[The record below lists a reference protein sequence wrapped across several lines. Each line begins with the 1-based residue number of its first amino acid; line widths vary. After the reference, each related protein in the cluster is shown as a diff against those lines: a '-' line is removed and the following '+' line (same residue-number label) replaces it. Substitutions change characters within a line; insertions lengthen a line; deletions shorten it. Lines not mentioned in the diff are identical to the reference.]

1 MIKAYLAAIPSLYE
15 GEDIEVRYSVFQ
27 DEVLYKRESDFLEY
41 VKPALVGL
49 TSVITLL
56 RKLEKHKEQE
66 ITVFINDAS
75 LHELLKGTS
84 TPKNGDVV
92 KMMSKVKKQ
101 LSKFEQL
108 FFVNVSK
115 NKEQLDTWKEN
126 TKR

>member
-41 VKPALVGL
+41 EKPALAGL
-49 TSVITLL
+49 ISVITLL
-56 RKLEKHKEQE
+56 RKLEKYKDQE

-75 LHELLKGTS
+75 LHELLKGSS
-84 TPKNGDVV
+84 TVKNGEIV
-92 KMMSKVKKQ
+92 KMASKVKKQ
-101 LSKFEQL
+101 SGKFEQL
-108 FFVNVSK
+108 AFVNVNK
-115 NKEQLDTWKEN
+115 NKEQLDMWKEN

>member
-15 GEDIEVRYSVFQ
+15 GEEIEVRYSVFQ

-41 VKPALVGL
+41 VKPALAGL
-49 TSVITLL
+49 TSVLTLL

-84 TPKNGDVV
+84 TAKNGDVV

-115 NKEQLDTWKEN
+115 NKEQLDTWNEN

>member
-27 DEVLYKRESDFLEY
+27 DEVLFKRESDFLEY
-41 VKPALVGL
+41 AKPALVGL

-56 RKLEKHKEQE
+56 RKLEKYKDQE

-75 LHELLKGTS
+75 LHEILKGTS
-84 TPKNGDVV
+84 TVKNGDVV
-92 KMMSKVKKQ
+92 KMASKVKKQ
-101 LSKFEQL
+101 SGKFEQL
-108 FFVNVSK
+108 TFVNVNK